1 MVDAKKTL
9 GLSLLIAVLAF
20 LNAHLLGVNA
30 RGMLP
35 LALYLTGLLLGS
47 LAVAF
52 VAFKLDVGPR
62 ELAKTALIAVPIVL
76 VAVLA
81 LIRLV
86 ASFVEAPA
94 SGPTEGDGFM
104 IMLLFLLLPAVLL
117 GLLGSVINSLLQ

>member
-47 LAVAF
+47 IAVAF
-52 VAFKLDVGPR
+52 VAFKLGVGPR
-62 ELAKTALIAVPIVL
+62 ELAKTALIAVPVAL

-86 ASFVEAPA
+86 ASFVKAPA

-104 IMLLFLLLPAVLL
+104 IVLLFLLLPAVLL